1 MHDFVGQEIIDSV
14 LSDVSDLEDSSW
26 MLDAGSLNSESFWI
40 NRTVPP
46 DKFSDK
52 TRTLMDELNKSVT
65 DCFDYYKEIIE
76 VGNLHRTLPDGRSLD
91 YHIDNYDGPD
101 LENVFGIVIY
111 LNEDYEGGQI
121 HYKDLDIFYKPKAG
135 DLIVHYAGLLHGVTE
150 VSSGIRYIFTMF
162 VRGSDKTTF
171 MGEIADLS
179 VL

>member
-1 MHDFVGQEIIDSV
+1 MDQETINSV
-14 LSDVSDLEDSSW
+14 LNDVNNLEDSSW
-26 MLDAGSLNSESFWI
+26 MLDADSLNPESFWV

-46 DKFSDK
+46 DQFSEK
-52 TRTLMDELNKSVT
+52 TRTLMDELNQNVT
-65 DCFDYYKEIIE
+65 DCFDNYKEIIE

-101 LENVFGIVIY
+101 LENIFGIVIY
-111 LNEDYEGGQI
+111 LNDTYEGGEI
-121 HYKDLDIFYKPKAG
+121 HYKDLDISYKPRAG
-135 DLIVHYAGLLHGVTE
+135 DLVVHYAGLLHGVTE
-150 VSSGIRYIFTMF
+150 VTSGARYIFTMF